1 MRSGWI
7 LISLAC
13 LLAACGGATPTSD
26 FSSPLPTVSARP
38 TVAPTDVTSATSPS
52 PTSTAPTPTRSALM
66 EFRILSPEDEAVVNV
81 PEVEVVGEA
90 EPETVIT
97 LNEEIVVVDESGTF
111 SVTLPLDE
119 GPNEIEIVASDLE
132 GNELS
137 LILEVTYDPES

>member
-1 MRSGWI
+1 MRFRWL

-13 LLAACGGATPTSD
+13 LLAACGGATPPPTS
-26 FSSPLPTVSARP
+26 SSLPTVLAQP
-38 TVAPTDVTSATSPS
+38 TVTLAASSSTQTLPTLTSPPPI
-52 PTSTAPTPTRSALM
+52 PTGSTLT
-66 EFRILSPEDEAVVNV
+66 EFRILSPEDDAVVNV

-90 EPETVIT
+90 EPETVVT
-97 LNEEIVVVDESGTF
+97 LNDEIVVVDESGTF
-111 SVTLPLDE
+111 SVTLLLDE